1 MWQFLNSNAAAVQAV
16 TAVAIVLLTLA
27 LTAATFKYVRLT
39 KKIAQAST
47 TQAEAVHKPVLTLK
61 RSDEPAAPD
70 VAAVTER
77 VREAMDGRLGINI
90 GPTLEITNIGTGPAL
105 QVRWTLHRFA
115 QTGGFIPYVGVG
127 ESISLQTASKVKMGA
142 VPTTYELECNYESI
156 SGRKYVS
163 RTAVENSTKVVSF
176 DVREGRI

>member
-1 MWQFLNSNAAAVQAV
+1 MWQFLNANAGAVQAIS
-16 TAVAIVLLTLA
+16 AVVVVLLTLA

-39 KKIAQAST
+39 KTIAQAST

-61 RSDEPAAPD
+61 RSDETTPPD
-70 VAAVTER
+70 VAVVTER
-77 VREAMDGRLGINI
+77 VREAMDGRLGVNI

-156 SGRKYVS
+156 SGQKYVS
-163 RTAVENSTKVVSF
+163 RTRVENSTKVVSF